1 MRYKNWLVV
10 AILLFLAGMMLG
22 LITPDSFVSLLAKD
36 IAALQDLS
44 RTLAALPPLTTAILI
59 FAKNASALLASF
71 AFSPLLLLL
80 PILALT
86 TNGWL
91 LGWVSATIL
100 QKNSVL
106 LLLAGILPHGII
118 EIPAF
123 VIGEAAALGFGSLVI
138 LSLFKKDV
146 RSQVLPRFKTLVKY
160 LLLAL
165 ALLIPAAFIEA
176 FVTPLL
182 IKGA

>member
-22 LITPDSFVSLLAKD
+22 LSTPDSFVSLLAKD

-71 AFSPLLLLL
+71 AFSPLLLLF

-86 TNGWL
+86 TKGWL
-91 LGWVSATIL
+91 LAWVSATIL

-123 VIGEAAALGFGSLVI
+123 VIGEAAALSFGAAVIAALITGNRSSLMPN
-138 LSLFKKDV
+138 LK
-146 RSQVLPRFKTLVKY
+146 RSVKY
-160 LLLAL
+160 LAL
-165 ALLIPAAFIEA
+165 AAVLLVPAAIIETY
-176 FVTPLL
+176 VTPLL
-182 IKGA
+182 VR